1 MLISDIIHI
10 PIIALIHLGITYVWN
25 KKMRQRSLSG
35 PLVWSLAI
43 FGSLFNVWGLD
54 VVQRDFMIDSLY
66 EMIQLSAG
74 CWLVFVL
81 ATNAKYWA
89 IYGWSKR
96 EFWLDCGGDLLC
108 FLLSGILIYLLT

>member
-1 MLISDIIHI
+1 MSHRKLTSRR
-10 PIIALIHLGITYVWN
+10 VWL
-25 KKMRQRSLSG
+25 LSF
-35 PLVWSLAI
+35 

-54 VVQRDFMIDSLY
+54 VVQRDFMVDSLY
-66 EMIQLSAG
+66 EVLQVSAG

-108 FLLSGILIYLLT
+108 FLVSGILIYLAT